1 MQSSAL
7 VHLKQFFLQ
16 FDMFGQPP
24 AFRILGKY
32 KYNSTLG
39 ALLTMG
45 TIFFALAY
53 LAVGIQ
59 ELIAKDS
66 PNVISSERQVVETSP
81 FILNRDNFTIAI
93 TMADLNSQPLTTIN
107 KYFTIQLKNCQTTRI
122 YNETTQ
128 ISNVTRNCTIL
139 PLEACTREHFLS
151 QTQIDYFSRIRLGSV
166 QCIQKDYWDSH
177 PPVLQG
183 IKTSQI
189 YSSLTVTVSVCKNST
204 NKTDCAPIEDIKK
217 QLNSGFYAV
226 HLSDSL
232 LQMNRAVNMSLDII
246 NIQYYTF
253 SITTSKNIFQ
263 QFKEIETQT
272 DSGLVFEDI
281 SEQHV
286 LIQDS
291 LRESTDLYNNEYL
304 VLHSI
309 NLSPKYSEYQRSYVK
324 IQAILSRVGG
334 LYQMIFLLLAAFLK
348 PLVQI
353 MLDIDMANELF
364 KFTTYNNNKDKSN
377 VSDDNKVI
385 DALAG
390 IVRSRRRLL
399 SPRDTGRLN
408 SEPNQEVMINESLN
422 IILKKKNR
430 IDPSIRQILWICIGC
445 DRKKK
450 KMLNISKEKY
460 MEKLDVK
467 LIVQKLFEFD
477 QLKDV
482 ILTEEQKKLFKYLPK
497 PSIPQDLEQAKV
509 LDQQKQS
516 QQLQSI
522 AIQEAF
528 EAYEKVISM
537 GGKSGGVNLKLIQS
551 LDPEIQALF
560 QSIQKSQAN
569 QNQFLNDIP
578 LNQSKIR
585 FDAGELGEC
594 QSIYQECLTIPQK
607 IYTKIPKRMNKQHE
621 TQ

>member
-1 MQSSAL
+1 MQESVF

-24 AFRILGKY
+24 TFRILGKY

-39 ALLTMG
+39 AFLTLG

-66 PNVISSERQVVETSP
+66 PIVILSERQVVETSP
-81 FILNRDNFTIAI
+81 FFLDRNNFTLAI
-93 TMADLNSQPLTTIN
+93 TLADLNSQPLTTIN
-107 KYFTIQLKNCQTTRI
+107 KFFTIQLKNCQTTRI
-122 YNETTQ
+122 LNETTQ
-128 ISNVTRNCTIL
+128 VSNVTRNCTII
-139 PLEACTREHFLS
+139 PLEACTKEHFLS
-151 QTQIDYFSRIRLGSV
+151 QTQIDYFSKIRLGSV
-166 QCIQKDYWDSH
+166 QCIQKDYWDTH

-183 IKTSQI
+183 IKTSHI

-253 SITTSKNIFQ
+253 SITTSKNILQ
-263 QFKEIETQT
+263 QYKMVETQT
-272 DSGLVFEDI
+272 DSGLVFQEI
-281 SEQHV
+281 SDQQV

-304 VLHSI
+304 VLHNI
-309 NLSPKYSEYQRSYVK
+309 NLSSKYSEYQRSYVK

-334 LYQMIFLLLAAFLK
+334 LYQMIFLILAAFIK
-348 PLVQI
+348 PLVQL

-364 KFTTYNNNKDKSN
+364 KFTINNNKDKSN
-377 VSDDNKVI
+377 ISDDNKVI

-399 SPRDTGRLN
+399 SPRETGRLN

-422 IILKKKNR
+422 AILKKKNQM
-430 IDPSIRQILWICIGC
+430 DPTIKQILWIYIGC

-450 KMLNISKEKY
+450 KMLDMAKEKY

-467 LIVQKLFEFD
+467 LIVQKLYEFD
-477 QLKDV
+477 QLRDV

-497 PSIPQDLEQAKV
+497 PNIAENLDQAKC
-509 LDQQKQS
+509 LDFQKQS

-528 EAYEKVISM
+528 EAYEKVISQ
-537 GGKSGGVNLKLIQS
+537 GGKSGVNLKLIQS
-551 LDPEIQALF
+551 LDPEIQMLF
-560 QSIQKSQAN
+560 QSIQRSQAN

-578 LNQSKIR
+578 LNQSKVR
-585 FDAGELGEC
+585 FDVGDLADC
-594 QSIYQECLTIPQK
+594 QSIYQECNTLPQK
-607 IYTKIPKRMNKQHE
+607 IYTKIPKRMKKQHE